1 MLDKPNELLATIL
14 IVNNFI
20 NVGIVVVSAYL
31 TSIALTF
38 PDNSNLEFIF
48 QVVIITTIWYCLE
61 KLLKV
66 YANNNAKYFSKLMS
80 RPLMLL
86 KKIFSPLIYVL
97 VTTTT
102 FIDRRLILRNQ
113 EVSVEDITKALDI
126 TEHESQEDERRMLRS
141 IVEFGNTDVKEVM
154 CSRVDV
160 LAIEQDT
167 KFKEVLNIIIRSGFS
182 RIPVF
187 KEQFDH
193 VVGILYIKDLIPH
206 LHETDDFH

>member
-48 QVVIITTIWYCLE
+48 QVVIITTILVLFGE
-61 KLLKV
+61 ITPKV

-126 TEHESQEDERRMLRS
+126 IVLWRGQVKS
-141 IVEFGNTDVKEVM
+141 I
-154 CSRVDV
+154 
-160 LAIEQDT
+160 
-167 KFKEVLNIIIRSGFS
+167 
-182 RIPVF
+182 
-187 KEQFDH
+187 
-193 VVGILYIKDLIPH
+193 
-206 LHETDDFH
+206 